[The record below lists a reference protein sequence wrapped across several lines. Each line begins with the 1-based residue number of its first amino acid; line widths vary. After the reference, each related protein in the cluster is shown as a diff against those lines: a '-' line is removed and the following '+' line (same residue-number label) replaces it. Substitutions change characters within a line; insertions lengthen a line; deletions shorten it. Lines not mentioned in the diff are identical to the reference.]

1 VALVNNERSV
11 RQEHQQTRAGDHKGR
26 PYGKDMMATHKEV
39 LIPLPDRDF
48 DTTEVSIP
56 WKTCVEAD
64 LKVTFSTETGHIA
77 QTDPRLLTGVI
88 FGQLGA
94 RPEAIAAYRA
104 LEKDEAFRH
113 PIPYESID
121 PQRYDLLL
129 LPGGHAKG
137 MRQYLESKV
146 VQNKALEFMKQ
157 NKVVGAICHGV
168 LVLARTINPE
178 TGRSVLYGRKLT
190 GLTKGLERAGYY
202 LTFWRLGDY
211 YRTYPEYVEDET
223 VSMLKDRS
231 DFLHGGSIRKPFV
244 VEDGNL
250 ITARYPADAQ
260 LFAQKLVD
268 KVR

>member
-1 VALVNNERSV
+1 
-11 RQEHQQTRAGDHKGR
+11 
-26 PYGKDMMATHKEV
+26 MATQKQV

-48 DTTEVSIP
+48 DTTEVAIP
-56 WKTCVEAD
+56 WKHFVETG
-64 LKVTFSTETGHIA
+64 LKVTFSTETGQTG

-94 RPEAIAAYRA
+94 KAEAMAAYRS
-104 LEKDEAFRH
+104 LEQDEAFQH
-113 PIPYESID
+113 PISYARID
-121 PQRYDLLL
+121 PQEYDLLL

-137 MRQYLESKV
+137 MRQYLESKA
-146 VQNKALEFMKQ
+146 VQHTALAFLTH

-168 LVLARTINPE
+168 LVLARMIDPE
-178 TGRSVLYGRKLT
+178 TEKSVLYGRKLT
-190 GLTKGLERAGYY
+190 GLTKRLERAGYY

-223 VSMLKDRS
+223 ASVLKHRS

-250 ITARYPADAQ
+250 ITARYPADAH
-260 LFAQKLVD
+260 LFAQKLVE
-268 KVR
+268 KLELAE

>member
-1 VALVNNERSV
+1 MSKKVI
-11 RQEHQQTRAGDHKGR
+11 
-26 PYGKDMMATHKEV
+26 
-39 LIPLPDRDF
+39 IPLPDKDF

-56 WKTCVEAD
+56 WKHFIQAG
-64 LKVTFSTETGHIA
+64 LQVTFSTETGREG

-94 RPEAIAAYRA
+94 KPDAIAAYRE
-104 LEKDEAFRH
+104 LEKNEAFRH
-113 PIPYESID
+113 PIPYENID
-121 PQRYDLLL
+121 PREYDLLL

-146 VQNKALEFMKQ
+146 VQQKTLEFLRQ

-168 LVLARTINPE
+168 LVLARTTDPE
-178 TGRSVLYGRKLT
+178 AGRSVLYGRKLT

-223 VSMLKDRS
+223 VSALKQKS
-231 DFLHGGSIRKPFV
+231 DFMHSASIRKPFV

-250 ITARYPADAQ
+250 ITARYPGDVH
-260 LFAQKLVD
+260 LFAQKLLDRVKLD
-268 KVR
+268 TSDTIATSDTTATSATNSLDSSS

>member
-1 VALVNNERSV
+1 
-11 RQEHQQTRAGDHKGR
+11 
-26 PYGKDMMATHKEV
+26 MAKQV
-39 LIPLPDRDF
+39 IIPLPDRDF
-48 DTTEVSIP
+48 DPTEVSIP
-56 WKTCVEAD
+56 WKYFIEAG
-64 LKVTFSTETGHIA
+64 LHVTFSTETGQVGQA
-77 QTDPRLLTGVI
+77 DPRLLTGVI

-94 RPEAIAAYRA
+94 KPDALAAYRE

-113 PIPYESID
+113 PILYESID
-121 PQRYDLLL
+121 PQEYDVLL

-146 VQNKALEFMKQ
+146 LQNKALEFFKQ

-168 LVLARTINPE
+168 LVLARTIDPE

-190 GLTKGLERAGYY
+190 GLTKRLERAGYY

-223 VSMLKDRS
+223 VKVLKARS
-231 DFLHGGSIRKPFV
+231 DFIHGGSISKPFV

-250 ITARYPADAQ
+250 IAARYPEDAH

-268 KVR
+268 RVKLN

>member
-1 VALVNNERSV
+1 MSKKVI
-11 RQEHQQTRAGDHKGR
+11 
-26 PYGKDMMATHKEV
+26 
-39 LIPLPDRDF
+39 IPLPDKDF

-56 WKTCVEAD
+56 WKLFVEAG
-64 LKVTFSTETGHIA
+64 LQVTFSTESGQKG

-94 RPEAIAAYRA
+94 KPEAIAAYRE
-104 LEKDEAFRH
+104 LEKNEAFRH

-121 PQRYDLLL
+121 PQEYDLLL

-146 VQNKALEFMKQ
+146 VQHKALEFLKQ
-157 NKVVGAICHGV
+157 KVVGAICHGV
-168 LVLARTINPE
+168 LVLARTIDPE
-178 TGRSVLYGRKLT
+178 TGRSVLYGRKVT

-223 VSMLKDRS
+223 VSVLKQRS
-231 DFLHGGSIRKPFV
+231 DFMHSGSIRNPFV

-250 ITARYPADAQ
+250 ITARYPEDAH
-260 LFAQKLVD
+260 LFAQKLLDRVMMNE
-268 KVR
+268 

>member
-1 VALVNNERSV
+1 MSKKVI
-11 RQEHQQTRAGDHKGR
+11 
-26 PYGKDMMATHKEV
+26 
-39 LIPLPDRDF
+39 IPLPDKDF

-56 WKTCVEAD
+56 WKRFVEAG
-64 LKVTFSTETGHIA
+64 LQVTFSTETGQMG

-94 RPEAIAAYRA
+94 KPDAIAAYRE

-121 PQRYDLLL
+121 PQEYDLLI

-146 VQNKALEFMKQ
+146 VQHKALEFIKQ

-168 LVLARTINPE
+168 LVLARTIDPE

-190 GLTKGLERAGYY
+190 GLTKRLERAGYY

-223 VSMLKDRS
+223 VNVLKERS
-231 DFLHGGSIRKPFV
+231 DFMHGGSIRKPFV
-244 VEDGNL
+244 IEDGNL
-250 ITARYPADAQ
+250 ITARYPEDAH
-260 LFAQKLVD
+260 LFAQKLLDRVNMNI
-268 KVR
+268 

>member
-1 VALVNNERSV
+1 
-11 RQEHQQTRAGDHKGR
+11 
-26 PYGKDMMATHKEV
+26 MMTTEKEV

-56 WKTCVEAD
+56 WKTFVEAG
-64 LKVTFSTETGHIA
+64 LKVTFSTETGQMG

-113 PIPYESID
+113 PIPYERID
-121 PQRYDLLL
+121 PREYDVLL

-137 MRQYLESKV
+137 MRQYLESKI
-146 VQNKALEFMKQ
+146 VQNTALEFFKRD
-157 NKVVGAICHGV
+157 KVVGAICHGV
-168 LVLARTINPE
+168 LVLARTIDPE

-190 GLTKGLERAGYY
+190 GLTKRLERAGYY

-223 VSMLKDRS
+223 VKALRERG
-231 DFLHGGSIRKPFV
+231 DFLHEGSIRKPFV

-250 ITARYPADAQ
+250 ITARYPEDAH
-260 LFAQKLVD
+260 LFAQKLLD
-268 KVR
+268 KKLRPLRRINGGRMGFGTE

>member
-1 VALVNNERSV
+1 ML
-11 RQEHQQTRAGDHKGR
+11 TITG
-26 PYGKDMMATHKEV
+26 GKNSMAAKV
-39 LIPLPDRDF
+39 MIPLPDRDF

-56 WKTCVEAD
+56 WKQFVEAG
-64 LKVTFSTETGHIA
+64 LHVTFSTETGQMGQA
-77 QTDPRLLTGVI
+77 DPRLLTGVI

-94 RPEAIAAYRA
+94 KPDAIAAYRE
-104 LEKDEAFRH
+104 LEKNEAFQH

-121 PQRYDLLL
+121 PQEYDLLL

-137 MRQYLESKV
+137 MRQYLQSKV
-146 VQNKALEFMKQ
+146 VQHKALEFLKL

-168 LVLARTINPE
+168 LVLARTIDPE

-190 GLTKGLERAGYY
+190 GLTKRLESAGYY

-223 VSMLKDRS
+223 VSVLKQRS
-231 DFLHGGSIRKPFV
+231 DFIHGGSIRKPFV

-250 ITARYPADAQ
+250 ITARYPQDAH
-260 LFAQKLVD
+260 LFAQKLLDRV
-268 KVR
+268 KMNE